1 MLVEA
6 PGGEE
11 ALIERIMRAL
21 ASIQAVEVT
30 EKLQYK
36 STKITH
42 AFASPKGDAGA
53 RLL

>member
-6 PGGEE
+6 TGGEE
-11 ALIERIMRAL
+11 ALIERIMRGL
-21 ASIQAVEVT
+21 ASIQAVEVN
-30 EKLQYK
+30 EEGQYE
-36 STKITH
+36 STKITQ